1 MGIDLEI
8 PALPEP
14 MKHRT
19 LSTPQTRLFK
29 TGRRLVHLARRLV
42 YQMAE
47 VLMAREMLGGILERI
62 GRLRPVPG

>member
-29 TGRRLVHLARRLV
+29 TGRRLVHQPSGKV